1 MAKSKFQ
8 QAVENSSE
16 VSNAY
21 KPGLQAL
28 KKGETGKIMVE
39 DSKKLDGS
47 LDIDS
52 ALKDSYK
59 DANRWDYAIGYN
71 SKVCFVEIHPAFTSE
86 VTTMIAKLT
95 WLKSW
100 LKHKAPEINNL
111 PKIVPTY
118 NWIQSGKCAI
128 IPGSREEKKL
138 ATYGLKPTKV
148 LRLK

>member
-8 QAVENSSE
+8 QAVESTSE

-28 KKGETGKIMVE
+28 KNGETGKIIVV
-39 DSKKLDGS
+39 DSKKLEGS
-47 LDIDS
+47 VDIDS
-52 ALKDSYK
+52 VLKYTYEN
-59 DANRWDYAIGYN
+59 ANRWDYTIGYDN
-71 SKVCFVEIHPAFTSE
+71 KVCFVEIHPAYTSE

-100 LKHKAPEINNL
+100 LKEKAPEINKL
-111 PKIVPTY
+111 PKIVPTF

-138 ATYGLKPTKV
+138 ATYGLKPMNV